1 MGGGQKDRRTSQTP
15 AVCLTGQA
23 RRGQT
28 DANRLGGKTTRRRGT
43 ANYGEDTGQSA
54 ELKRVGQYFAHP
66 SDLRSGGRSDQN
78 DGSEGASALRNVQC
92 RRSAG
97 EGGFGERY
105 GTSNR
110 Q

>member
-15 AVCLTGQA
+15 AVCFTGEA

-28 DANRLGGKTTRRRGT
+28 DANRLGSKTTRRRGP
-43 ANYGEDTGQSA
+43 ANHGENTGQSA

-78 DGSEGASALRNVQC
+78 DGSEGAGAHRNVQC
-92 RRSAG
+92 RGSAG
-97 EGGFGERY
+97 EGGLGDRY
-105 GTSNR
+105 GTSNK